1 MKKSIFFVAIALTFN
16 SFAQSVKGEQI
27 TYTYVKL
34 PSNPVQPK
42 PTNYTSS
49 VNAAYEAENQKL
61 MMQYEA
67 DKAQAEADYQREM
80 AEYPNRQRAADEK
93 YEREMKA
100 WNEKSTASKII
111 ERQMLNENNTPVKD
125 YVPQPYRRTI
135 PLPNM
140 KTAYDYN
147 SLASTY
153 LFIDGLQKGAA
164 NALNYTVTLQ
174 GFESTPAKIVSEVKK
189 EVSVVNNVR
198 TSIDVTYYHIE
209 FTYRHPMSFRVT
221 NAINQEIYAAA
232 PAEFTAFKTFKGPA
246 SKTQPSMDASAAIKQ
261 MEDKCLQEN
270 LSTINHMVNDRIGY
284 ERTQESFELYFVK
297 SKNESHNDLLD
308 AFNAANLGFKM
319 LGTNEAQGAMKLN
332 EAIAIWN
339 KALEESDT
347 ENKKA
352 RIDKDVTIA
361 IYFNLLE
368 AHFALRNTVTAD
380 EILRTLGRMDISNRE
395 KRQREAYEQAYIDLK
410 LRMVANGL

>member
-1 MKKSIFFVAIALTFN
+1 
-16 SFAQSVKGEQI
+16 
-27 TYTYVKL
+27 
-34 PSNPVQPK
+34 
-42 PTNYTSS
+42 
-49 VNAAYEAENQKL
+49 
-61 MMQYEA
+61 
-67 DKAQAEADYQREM
+67 
-80 AEYPNRQRAADEK
+80 
-93 YEREMKA
+93 
-100 WNEKSTASKII
+100 
-111 ERQMLNENNTPVKD
+111 
-125 YVPQPYRRTI
+125 
-135 PLPNM
+135 
-140 KTAYDYN
+140 
-147 SLASTY
+147 
-153 LFIDGLQKGAA
+153 
-164 NALNYTVTLQ
+164 
-174 GFESTPAKIVSEVKK
+174 
-189 EVSVVNNVR
+189 
-198 TSIDVTYYHIE
+198 
-209 FTYRHPMSFRVT
+209 
-221 NAINQEIYAAA
+221 
-232 PAEFTAFKTFKGPA
+232 
-246 SKTQPSMDASAAIKQ
+246 
-261 MEDKCLQEN
+261 
-270 LSTINHMVNDRIGY
+270 MVNDRIGY